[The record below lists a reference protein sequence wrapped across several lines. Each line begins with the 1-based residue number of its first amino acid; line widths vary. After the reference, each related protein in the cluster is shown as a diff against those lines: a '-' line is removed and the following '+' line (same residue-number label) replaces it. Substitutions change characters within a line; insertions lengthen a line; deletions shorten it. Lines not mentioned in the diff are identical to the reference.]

1 MQGDENTEWII
12 GYSTILGKRENSCG
26 LDRED
31 GMDYFKD
38 RIKRKDQTSD
48 RRKRGGVSFKIYY
61 NMDIR
66 EIEGDEKRE
75 EIDEKEMRR

>member
-12 GYSTILGKRENSCG
+12 GYNTISGKRENSCG

-48 RRKRGGVSFKIYY
+48 RRKRGGVIF
-61 NMDIR
+61 
-66 EIEGDEKRE
+66 
-75 EIDEKEMRR
+75 